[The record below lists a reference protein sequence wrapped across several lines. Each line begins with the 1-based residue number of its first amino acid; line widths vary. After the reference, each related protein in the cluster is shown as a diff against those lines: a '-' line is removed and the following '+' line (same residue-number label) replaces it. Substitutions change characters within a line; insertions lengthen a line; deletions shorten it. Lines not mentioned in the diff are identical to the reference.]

1 MSRLPLIPPRKAIR
15 AFEKAGWIVR
25 RQVGSHVTLDKE
37 GERNVLTIPLHKHIG
52 RGLLRA
58 LIRLAGMTVAEFREL
73 ID

>member
-1 MSRLPLIPPRKAIR
+1 MSGLPLMAAGEVIR

-25 RQVGSHVTLDKE
+25 RQVGSHLTLDKE
-37 GERNVLTIPLHKHIG
+37 GERNILTVPLHKQIG

-58 LIRLAGMTVAEFREL
+58 LIRRAGMTVAEFREL